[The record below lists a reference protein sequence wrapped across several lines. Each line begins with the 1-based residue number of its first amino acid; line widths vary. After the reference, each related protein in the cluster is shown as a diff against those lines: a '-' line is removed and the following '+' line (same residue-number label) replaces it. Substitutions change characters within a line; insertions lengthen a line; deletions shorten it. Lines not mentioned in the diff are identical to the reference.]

1 MHNYKEKTV
10 TDINKFFPEFASLCS
25 LHLCKI
31 QLINIYMTS
40 ISIMGKKITIMFSL
54 SSIILVTSGQR
65 ESMTKTVNLT
75 KLVM

>member
-1 MHNYKEKTV
+1 MHNYKDKTV
-10 TDINKFFPEFASLCS
+10 RDKNKFSSELAPLCP

-40 ISIMGKKITIMFSL
+40 ISIMGKKMTIMFSL

-65 ESMTKTVNLT
+65 DSMTKTVNLN